1 MHLKS
6 NFTLAANDRFPPKMS
21 VDTNDPKPTF
31 SQVLRCGGCSTH
43 CRPML
48 QEQNVMR
55 AELTQRGTKLPR
67 SHLNWISSP
76 ALGSAERR
84 LGGPEMIG
92 SFGWG

>member
-1 MHLKS
+1 
-6 NFTLAANDRFPPKMS
+6 
-21 VDTNDPKPTF
+21 
-31 SQVLRCGGCSTH
+31 
-43 CRPML
+43 
-48 QEQNVMR
+48 VMR